1 MWTADWSCLPLARR
15 TAAGCRQ
22 RLALGALRPRPPRR
36 DLGVRGNIRH
46 GGARLS
52 GEPPRRAHR
61 PIPPLV
67 PLTCAGTVQSARSLT
82 GAQRAAD
89 VAPRA
94 GEEGRARTPH
104 RRRCVRTYSSSSVGR
119 FVLGVGW
126 AVALSLSHPVL
137 TQPVEGAARPR
148 CDLDIGGAA
157 RGAPCCRVAPRL
169 RPRTAAP
176 RRFPSR
182 WASCSCLRGPQNF
195 AALRTSGNAR
205 APTYANLRAHPC
217 QRSPRKR

>member
-1 MWTADWSCLPLARR
+1 MWTADWSCLPLARW

-67 PLTCAGTVQSARSLT
+67 PLTCVGTVQSARSLT
-82 GAQRAAD
+82 GAQRAAE

-104 RRRCVRTYSSSSVGR
+104 RRRCVRLRWGVLSWAWVGLLV
-119 FVLGVGW
+119 FPL
-126 AVALSLSHPVL
+126 
-137 TQPVEGAARPR
+137 ARPR

-182 WASCSCLRGPQNF
+182 WAAMLVPERPSKLCSPPHVGKRRSTYV
-195 AALRTSGNAR
+195 RT
-205 APTYANLRAHPC
+205 LI
-217 QRSPRKR
+217 